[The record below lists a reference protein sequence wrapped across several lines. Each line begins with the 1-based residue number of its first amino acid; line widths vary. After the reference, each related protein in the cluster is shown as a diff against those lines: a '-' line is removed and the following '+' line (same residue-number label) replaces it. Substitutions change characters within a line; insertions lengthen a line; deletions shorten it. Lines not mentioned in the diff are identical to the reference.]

1 MAARQVYQKLDPREH
16 VLARPGMYVGSVEPD
31 TYSTWVFDGE
41 RMVRRDVRF
50 APGLYKIFDE
60 ILVNALDQ
68 VKRLRKQKAE
78 GHDVVPVRSIKV
90 DVDREAGT
98 VQVVND
104 GDGVDVD
111 VDAKT
116 GLLIPEMVFG
126 HLLTSANYA
135 ETDKTVGGQNGIGAK
150 ATNIFS
156 TEFHVETIDHR
167 RGKVYRQ
174 TWKDNMSRAGK
185 ADVRSSAK
193 KAHTLVRFRPDFAR
207 FGETGISD
215 DLFQLIH
222 KRVYDAAA
230 VSGADVSVAFNGQKL
245 EVKTFEKYVD
255 MYVGAKD
262 EHARVYE
269 AINDS
274 WEVVVTHSD
283 SGMFDQVSFVNGIW
297 TLRGGKHVEHIANQ
311 VVAKLGDLISKKN
324 KGSSVKSSHIRNN
337 LFVFINCTIPDPAFD
352 GQSKEQ
358 LTTPASKFG
367 AGKLEVSDKL
377 IEKIYK
383 SSGLMDRVLE
393 LVEASDA
400 SLAKKT
406 DGKKKASVRG
416 LVKLDDANFAGT
428 AKSAS
433 CTLMLTEGDSAR
445 STAIAGLAVVG
456 RDTYGVFPLRGKVLN
471 TLDISAKKVA
481 ENEEITN
488 LKKILGLESGRKYTS
503 VNELRYG
510 RIMVCAD
517 QDPDGAHV
525 TGLLFN
531 LFSSL
536 WPSLIQ
542 QEGFLCRLSTPLI
555 KVTGGKYTQ
564 PVVFYNLQDYEQWK
578 AKQRPADL
586 RAAKIKYNK
595 GLGSLDTASAREYF
609 TDLKKITFEWTGD
622 GSKEALDL
630 AFNKKRADDRKAWLA
645 QYDREATL
653 DYNMPR
659 ATFEEFVHKDLIHFS
674 SYDVERSI
682 PNVMDGLKT
691 SQRKVLHACFKRDI
705 KDEMKVAQL
714 AGYTAEATAYIHG
727 EAALNGTI
735 IGLAQDFVGSNN
747 ANLLQPKGQFGCLAP
762 ETPVLLWDGSRR
774 AAKDIVVGDKLVGD
788 DGQPRNVLATTAGED
803 EMYEIKMAYG
813 SYVVNSQHI
822 LTLTCTG
829 VKEPYWLVSSKAWKM
844 YYFDTRELRM
854 RSKTFRTGPNL
865 SKEAAFE
872 AIAEFAAHLDHP
884 RVFDI
889 KVDAYLKLPKSTR
902 DVLSGVKS
910 TAPIQWPTQ
919 PVPIDPYI
927 LGCWLGDGD
936 SNGDGMAGSD
946 KEILQAFAL
955 YAETINCELV
965 HNVSRPTKTGEIKLS
980 LHYTIREKGAGK
992 RTAIG
997 DTTHSSTTCLGCQT
1011 AGVPHDI
1018 CDFKFDKA
1026 PTRGGT
1032 RFNSWLRLLKASE
1045 LFMNKRIPVE
1055 YIMNDVETRLQLLAG
1070 FIDTDGGVRY
1080 RREVPHV
1087 YISQSKRLRAH
1098 VIEAL
1103 EFIAQSLGFR
1113 TSIHTVNTGCITPK
1127 GRCNEGLCLI
1137 ISGPN
1142 IHLIPTRVPR
1152 KQMAPFEIKHQRT
1165 FPFEVIPKGKG
1176 AFCGWQVDGNERF
1189 LLGDFTVTHNSRI
1202 QGGKDA
1208 AAPRYIHT
1216 CLSPVTRKIFIKE
1229 DEQVLEYLEDD
1240 GQVVEPRTFCPII
1253 PMVLVNGATGIAT
1266 AFSTSIPSHDPR
1278 ELIAVLRLILEHGA
1292 RDQPDPSPW
1301 YRGHKGA
1308 VEADASGKLTSV
1320 GVFAR
1325 TGPARIRVTEL
1336 PIMMWTEDFKQLLED
1351 ALEAKAGLIKNY
1363 KSNYDNEKVDFEIEF
1378 ASAQALEDL
1387 MASSNA
1393 STGYSKLH
1401 QELKLT
1407 STRPLQKSNMYLFDA
1422 QGRIKKYAS
1431 TMEIIHDF
1439 CEVRLGLYDK
1449 RKQAVVASLKHS
1461 IKFLEA
1467 KARFINEVITK
1478 KVTLSD
1484 VKRADVEA
1492 QLRKGEYPTSAQDGD
1507 DGGGYEY
1514 LLRLPMSSLTHERK
1528 LQLEA
1533 EAAKA
1538 RAELAKLQK
1547 TSPKDMWLA
1556 ELAALEAE
1564 L

>member
-1 MAARQVYQKLDPREH
+1 MANAARQTYQKLDQREH

-31 TYSTWVFDGE
+31 TYSTWVYDGE
-41 RMVRRDVRF
+41 RMVHRDVRF

-68 VKRLRKQKAE
+68 VKRLRTQKAK
-78 GHDVVPVRSIKV
+78 GHDVVLVRSIKV
-90 DVDREAGT
+90 DVDKEAGT
-98 VQVVND
+98 IQVVND

-111 VDAKT
+111 VDPKT

-135 ETDKTVGGQNGIGAK
+135 EKDKTVGGQNGIGAK

-185 ADVRSSAK
+185 ADVRSNAK
-193 KAHTLVRFRPDFAR
+193 KSQTLVRFRPDFAR

-230 VSGADVSVAFNGQKL
+230 VSGSDVSVAFNGQRL

-262 EHARVYE
+262 EHARVHE
-269 AINDS
+269 VINDN
-274 WEVVVTHSD
+274 WEVVVTHSA
-283 SGMFDQVSFVNGIW
+283 SGSFDQVSFVNGIW

-311 VVAKLGDLISKKN
+311 VVTKLGDLIAKKN

-337 LFVFINCTIPDPAFD
+337 LFLFVNCTIGDPSFD
-352 GQSKEQ
+352 GQSKET

-367 AGKLEVSDKL
+367 AGKVEVSDKL

-400 SLAKKT
+400 NLAKKT

-503 VNELRYG
+503 LNELRYG
-510 RIMVCAD
+510 RIMVCTD
-517 QDPDGAHV
+517 QDSDGWHIR
-525 TGLLFN
+525 GLLFN

-542 QEGFLCRLSTPLI
+542 QEGFLCSLSTPLI
-555 KVTGGKYTQ
+555 KVSGGKYTQ
-564 PVVFYNLQDYEQWK
+564 PIAFYNKQDYDIWQ
-578 AKQRPADL
+578 ANQRPADI
-586 RAAKIKYNK
+586 RAAKVKYYK
-595 GLGSLDTASAREYF
+595 GLGSSGNAEAQEYF
-609 TDLKKITFEWTGD
+609 RQLKTITYDWTGGD
-622 GSKEALDL
+622 SKEALDL

-653 DYNMPR
+653 DYNKPR
-659 ATFEEFVHKDLIHFS
+659 ATFEEFVHKELIHFS
-674 SYDVERSI
+674 SYDVDRSI
-682 PNVMDGLKT
+682 PNLMDGLKT
-691 SQRKVLHACFKRDI
+691 SQRKVLHACFKRDL
-705 KDEMKVAQL
+705 KEEMKVAQL
-714 AGYTAEATAYIHG
+714 TGYTAQTTGYHHG

-735 IGLAQDFVGSNN
+735 IGMAQDFVGSNN
-747 ANLLQPKGQFGCLAP
+747 INLLQPIGQFGSRLA
-762 ETPVLLWDGSRR
+762 
-774 AAKDIVVGDKLVGD
+774 
-788 DGQPRNVLATTAGED
+788 
-803 EMYEIKMAYG
+803 
-813 SYVVNSQHI
+813 
-822 LTLTCTG
+822 
-829 VKEPYWLVSSKAWKM
+829 
-844 YYFDTRELRM
+844 
-854 RSKTFRTGPNL
+854 
-865 SKEAAFE
+865 
-872 AIAEFAAHLDHP
+872 
-884 RVFDI
+884 
-889 KVDAYLKLPKSTR
+889 
-902 DVLSGVKS
+902 
-910 TAPIQWPTQ
+910 
-919 PVPIDPYI
+919 
-927 LGCWLGDGD
+927 
-936 SNGDGMAGSD
+936 
-946 KEILQAFAL
+946 
-955 YAETINCELV
+955 
-965 HNVSRPTKTGEIKLS
+965 
-980 LHYTIREKGAGK
+980 
-992 RTAIG
+992 
-997 DTTHSSTTCLGCQT
+997 
-1011 AGVPHDI
+1011 
-1018 CDFKFDKA
+1018 
-1026 PTRGGT
+1026 
-1032 RFNSWLRLLKASE
+1032 
-1045 LFMNKRIPVE
+1045 
-1055 YIMNDVETRLQLLAG
+1055 
-1070 FIDTDGGVRY
+1070 
-1080 RREVPHV
+1080 
-1087 YISQSKRLRAH
+1087 
-1098 VIEAL
+1098 
-1103 EFIAQSLGFR
+1103 
-1113 TSIHTVNTGCITPK
+1113 
-1127 GRCNEGLCLI
+1127 
-1137 ISGPN
+1137 
-1142 IHLIPTRVPR
+1142 
-1152 KQMAPFEIKHQRT
+1152 
-1165 FPFEVIPKGKG
+1165 
-1176 AFCGWQVDGNERF
+1176 
-1189 LLGDFTVTHNSRI
+1189 
-1202 QGGKDA
+1202 GGKDA
-1208 AAPRYIHT
+1208 AAPRYIFT
-1216 CLSPVTRKIFIKE
+1216 CLSSTTRKVYIKE
-1229 DEQVLEYLEDD
+1229 DEQVLEYLDD
-1240 GQVVEPRTFCPII
+1240 EGMTIEPKYFAPII

-1292 RDQPDPSPW
+1292 RDQPDPKIW
-1301 YRGHKGA
+1301 YRGHKGGI
-1308 VEADASGKLTSV
+1308 EEDASGKLTSV
-1320 GVFAR
+1320 GVFTR
-1325 TGPARIRVTEL
+1325 TGPTKIKVTEL
-1336 PIMMWTEDFKQLLED
+1336 PIMTWTEDFKQLLED
-1351 ALEAKAGLIKNY
+1351 ALDSKAGLIKNY
-1363 KSNYDNEKVDFEIEF
+1363 KSNYDNEKVDFDIEF
-1378 ASAQALEDL
+1378 ASAQALDDL

-1401 QELKLT
+1401 HELKLI
-1407 STRPLQKSNMYLFDA
+1407 STRALQKSNMYLFDA
-1422 QGRIKKYAS
+1422 QGRIKKYAT
-1431 TMEIIHDF
+1431 TMEIVNDF
-1439 CEVRLGLYDK
+1439 VDTRLELYDK
-1449 RKQAVVASLKHS
+1449 RKQAVIASLKNN

-1492 QLRKGEYPTSAQDGD
+1492 QLQKGEYPTLED
-1507 DGGGYEY
+1507 GYEY
-1514 LLRLPMSSLTHERK
+1514 LLRMPMSSLTHERK

-1538 RAELAKLQK
+1538 RQELTKLQK

-1556 ELAALEAE
+1556 ELAELEAA